1 MLTFLLFLLLWIGGA
16 QGMGVEKQVPD
27 VVIICSLLPGGKE
40 DVGIAFSHVVA
51 EDKAKEYVERLGHFL
66 GGEVT
71 DLRIRA
77 EEGITSAHFRIS
89 NGREWEDDRGYLQA
103 FINAFNDVR
112 SLRIVL
118 FPFRPLRNSLP
129 LRFENDK
136 VIINNLG
143 MGNFNYEV
151 LLKEEKPRNVSLYSL
166 WERGRLFFYLFAGI
180 VVVSLGTFL
189 TLRRRK
195 R

>member
-1 MLTFLLFLLLWIGGA
+1 M
-16 QGMGVEKQVPD
+16 EKQMPE

-40 DVGIAFSHVVA
+40 DVGIAFSYVVS
-51 EDKAKEYVERLGHFL
+51 EDKVKEYVERLGHFW
-66 GGEVT
+66 GGDVT
-71 DLRIRA
+71 DLRIRE
-77 EEGITSAHFRIS
+77 EEGITSAHLQMS
-89 NGREWEDDRGYLQA
+89 KGKGWEDERGYLQA
-103 FINAFNDVR
+103 FINAFSDLR

-118 FPFRPLRNSLP
+118 LPFRPLRNSLP

-136 VIINNLG
+136 IIINNLG

-151 LLKEEKPRNVSLYSL
+151 LFKEEKPRNVSLYSF
-166 WERGRLFFYLFAGI
+166 WERGRLFFYLFGGI